1 MAKIVRG
8 KNDLW
13 TTHPDIASMLVN
25 PEDGHNLSA
34 HTHKKSDFICPN
46 CNTINYNRV
55 VRNVV
60 NRGFNCCCCSD
71 GISYPERFVYHLLKQ
86 LNVSFLRDTT
96 LSWSGMKRYDF
107 YVEDKSLIIET
118 HGIQHYLEQ
127 VQFNRNNAKSEK
139 DNDKIKKEMAITN
152 GIMNY
157 IELDCRYSNFSYIK
171 DSVLNSDLVSIY
183 DLSSVDWNAIEID
196 SMKSNVIRACELYN
210 SGIKSTPQISKLLNL
225 DLSTVIDYLKR
236 CADAGLCNYTTDR
249 HKKIICVD
257 KEKIYDSLEAVGLDG
272 FNTSQVSAC
281 CNGKANT
288 AGGYNWCFYD
298 EYDKDAYV
306 MKPVNKN
313 TVKQVL
319 WIETGKIYEKLS
331 FVKEDGFSSYSVG
344 AVCRGEQESYKGY
357 HFKYV

>member
-13 TTHPDIASMLVN
+13 TTHPNIASMLVN
-25 PEDGHNLSA
+25 PEDGYNLSS
-34 HTHKKSDFICPN
+34 HSHKKSDFICPC

-71 GISYPERFVYHLLKQ
+71 GISYPERFIYNLLKQ
-86 LNVSFLRDTT
+86 LNVNFLRDTT

-118 HGIQHYLEQ
+118 HGIQHYSEQ
-127 VQFNRNNAKSEK
+127 AQFSNRDIKSEK
-139 DNDKIKKEMAITN
+139 ENDRIKKEMAIEN
-152 GIMNY
+152 GIINY

-183 DLSSVDWNAIEID
+183 DLLSVDWDAIEID

-210 SGIKSTPQISKLLNL
+210 SGIKSTSQISKLLNL

-236 CADAGLCNYTTDR
+236 CTDVGLCDYTTDR

-257 KEKIYDSLEAVGLDG
+257 IEKIYDSLEAVGLDG
-272 FNTSQVSAC
+272 FNMSQVSAC
-281 CNGKANT
+281 CNSKANT

-298 EYDKDAYV
+298 EYDKNTYV

-313 TVKQVL
+313 TVKKVQC
-319 WIETGKIYEKLS
+319 IETEKIYDNATLTE
-331 FVKEDGFSSYSVG
+331 EDGFVRSCVSM
-344 AVCRGEQESYKGY
+344 VCNGKLKSHRGY
-357 HFKYV
+357 HFRFV